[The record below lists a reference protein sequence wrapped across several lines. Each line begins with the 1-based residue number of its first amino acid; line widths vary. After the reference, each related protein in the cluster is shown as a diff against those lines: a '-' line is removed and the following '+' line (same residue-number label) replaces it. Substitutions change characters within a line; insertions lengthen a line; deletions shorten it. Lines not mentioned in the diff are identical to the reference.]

1 MRKRNSRKL
10 VGHVGVDSGQVM
22 ICDPCYIDS
31 HWEKVT
37 WETHEEFLRLMED
50 NQNYFNYLGACH
62 ASLKSENMAS
72 QFDLGVCSS
81 SGWGDGEYPV
91 YATYQNGRVKKLEV
105 VFF

>member
-1 MRKRNSRKL
+1 MKRNPRKL

-31 HWEKVT
+31 SWKKKDWKDT
-37 WETHEEFLRLMED
+37 ED
-50 NQNYFNYLGACH
+50 FKKKCVENTNKFNYLGACQ
-62 ASLKSENMAS
+62 ATLSKELAG
-72 QFDLGVCSS
+72 QFELAVASS

-91 YATYQNGRVKKLEV
+91 YATYQGGRVKKLEV